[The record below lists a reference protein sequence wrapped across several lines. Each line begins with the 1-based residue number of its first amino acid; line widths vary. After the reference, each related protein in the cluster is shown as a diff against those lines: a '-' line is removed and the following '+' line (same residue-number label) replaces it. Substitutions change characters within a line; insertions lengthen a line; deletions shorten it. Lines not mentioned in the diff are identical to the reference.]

1 MSIDL
6 PVAVKIL
13 SLFYAE
19 VEPRVNMPLD
29 ILDDEFIWN
38 LARIVR
44 VSYEDDK
51 CYVTV
56 RYEGWGSK
64 WDVELPYPNERLARV
79 FTYTRQVR
87 CFVTLL
93 GSSKV
98 EICDKAS
105 IPGHLLLKN
114 SDNWTDAWP
123 CKVSFRMPCHN
134 RESACDVLRR
144 EDKVYVQPYMAYA
157 LPGSVQKHMT
167 HGGQWVDTSRLL
179 PWKDLDVNNPVNVP
193 ERICILQEM
202 TSSRGQPA
210 GNDPAL
216 SSSQGSKFYYFIK
229 VFCDAYRM
237 AQSDWIQGRLPRQAL
252 SKGALLKDEYR
263 IFPNDLGSDPPG
275 GFLYSG
281 SLTPRKRVWCDANRN
296 VATNH
301 GLNPP
306 RHREAPKIE
315 FAPVPSLPPPIPVT
329 EKAYFNQGVRRLE
342 VSNRWAGVLHVAGND
357 LFVGS
362 YASQFEAR
370 RAVRLASAQS
380 RRDNY
385 QSVFTGMKHGQIDS
399 SGLKVEDRTPHLTRF
414 PDFDEDSS
422 LFGPNAAHLADLF
435 NAPVESVVSAF
446 EETRQLMSGGHGLSL
461 GPPFRLREWIGQ
473 HYSHGQHLKELALK
487 SGKDILSNAYILAV
501 PVKCDGNIGNKR
513 RKLSHPKHL
522 QQHLS

>member
-1 MSIDL
+1 
-6 PVAVKIL
+6 
-13 SLFYAE
+13 
-19 VEPRVNMPLD
+19 MPLD
-29 ILDDEFIWN
+29 ILDDDFTWN

-56 RYEGWGSK
+56 QYEGWGSK

-87 CFVTLL
+87 GFVTLL
-93 GSSKV
+93 GSNKV
-98 EICDKAS
+98 EIGDKTS

-123 CKVSFRMPCHN
+123 CKVSFRMPRHN
-134 RESACDVLRR
+134 EESACDFLRT

-179 PWKDLDVNNPVNVP
+179 PWKDLDVNNPFNVP
-193 ERICILQEM
+193 VRICILQEM
-202 TSSRGQPA
+202 TSNRGQPV

-216 SSSQGSKFYYFIK
+216 SSSQDRKFYYFIK

-237 AQSDWIQGRLPRQAL
+237 AQSDWIQGRLPPQAL

-263 IFPNDLGSDPPG
+263 IFPNDLGGDPPDR
-275 GFLYSG
+275 FLYSG
-281 SLTPRKRVWCDANRN
+281 SLTPRKRVWCDASRN

-306 RHREAPKIE
+306 RHREAPKIA

-329 EKAYFNQGVRRLE
+329 KKACFNQSVRLLE
-342 VSNRWAGVLHVAGND
+342 VSNRWAGVLHIAGND
-357 LFVGS
+357 VFVGS

-370 RAVRLASAQS
+370 QAVRLASAQS
-380 RRDNY
+380 RRENY
-385 QSVFTGMKHGQIDS
+385 QSVSTGVKHGQRDS
-399 SGLKVEDRTPHLTRF
+399 SGLKVEDRTSHLTRF

-435 NAPVESVVSAF
+435 NAPAESVVSAF
-446 EETRQLMSGGHGLSL
+446 EETQQLMSGEDRLSL
-461 GPPFRLREWIGQ
+461 GPPFRLRVWIGQ

-487 SGKDILSNAYILAV
+487 SGKDILSNTYTLAV
-501 PVKCDGNIGNKR
+501 PVKDGNIGNKR
-513 RKLSHPKHL
+513 RKLSHPKRL
-522 QQHLS
+522 QHHLS